1 MPTIRFTLDEEHA
14 KLLEEDAQRA
24 GQTVQDYIRL
34 RLFPTTAATVF
45 TPQEAVRRA
54 LAKYK
59 RGPLHPSR
67 RVRGGLDHPAGDGG
81 GLREEVLQAR
91 GDARIPHP
99 LRGDDR
105 SRPPG
110 PVRDGIRSAPGD
122 AFYVSGG

>member
-59 RGPLHPSR
+59 KGDRFTLPGVYGEDWTIPLGMAGAFGKKFYKHVETPGSPIRFVGMTDHGR
-67 RVRGGLDHPAGDGG
+67 RAQYEMV
-81 GLREEVLQAR
+81 
-91 GDARIPHP
+91 
-99 LRGDDR
+99 
-105 SRPPG
+105 
-110 PVRDGIRSAPGD
+110 
-122 AFYVSGG
+122 